1 LPTQADMTN
10 ADNAVMIAALAIA
23 SGENNKL
30 SVISDS
36 LRKVTR
42 FKGPVIYTRVSEFKK
57 TN

>member
-1 LPTQADMTN
+1 MTN